1 MFKFFVVVCLLA
13 IVANTFA
20 QTTCFIVTT
29 PNLPAVGLTGKSH
42 IAILRGNDIT
52 QISLPF
58 AVSVNYITKVW

>member
-1 MFKFFVVVCLLA
+1 MFKF
-13 IVANTFA
+13 IVIVAALCVIANTFA

-29 PNLPAVGLTGKSH
+29 PTIESVGLTGKSH

-58 AVSVNYITKVW
+58 AVSDHYITKVW